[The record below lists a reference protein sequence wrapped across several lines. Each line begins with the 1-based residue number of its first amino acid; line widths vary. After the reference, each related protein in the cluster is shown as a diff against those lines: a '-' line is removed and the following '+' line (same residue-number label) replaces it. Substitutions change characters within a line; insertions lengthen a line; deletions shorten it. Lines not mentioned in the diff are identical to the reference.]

1 MQEKNTEHTTSQQEA
16 NSQRQAGG
24 SKHVSDHL
32 ANERTF
38 LAWLRTGLAT
48 IAFGFVVARFGILL
62 RELQIKN
69 QSQHQSTISVHY
81 SSEFGVALTILGV
94 VIMIAALLSFLRNRR
109 LIDSETFHP
118 SVGFAITLTIL
129 AALIGILLAI
139 YLFLT
144 A

>member
-1 MQEKNTEHTTSQQEA
+1 MQDKNVEHTSPQQET
-16 NSQRQAGG
+16 NGQRQADSHNS

-38 LAWLRTGLAT
+38 LAWLRTSIAT

-62 RELQIKN
+62 RELQVK
-69 QSQHQSTISVHY
+69 HQSSVSAHY

-129 AALIGILLAI
+129 ATLVGILLAI

>member
-1 MQEKNTEHTTSQQEA
+1 MQDNNIEQTDQQQKTSDQKQVGSS
-16 NSQRQAGG
+16 NS

-38 LAWLRTGLAT
+38 LAWLRTAIAT

-62 RELQIKN
+62 RELQVK
-69 QSQHQSTISVHY
+69 HQNTVSVHY

-94 VIMIAALLSFLRNRR
+94 VIMIAALLSFLRNRH

-118 SVGFAITLTIL
+118 SVGFAITLTVL
-129 AALIGILLAI
+129 AGLVGLLLAI